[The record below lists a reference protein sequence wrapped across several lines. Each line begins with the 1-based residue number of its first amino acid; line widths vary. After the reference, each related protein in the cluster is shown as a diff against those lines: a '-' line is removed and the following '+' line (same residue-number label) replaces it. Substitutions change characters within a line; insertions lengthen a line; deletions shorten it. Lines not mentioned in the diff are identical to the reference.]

1 MKQKHIDRF
10 LKDKPMPDSI
20 KLSELINKID
30 DTIKNRFNG
39 QTFWI
44 KADIT
49 DVKKQPDKRWCFL
62 KFVEKEGSL
71 ITTEI
76 KGVFWANTYH
86 NVERFEKETQ
96 QIFASGIEITCNVRV
111 RFHKRYGIDL
121 EVLSIDY
128 AYAIG
133 KLELERKQTLEKLVK
148 ENPTIKLLLNGNFS
162 TKNNQS
168 NLPMV
173 FQTIA
178 LITAPNSDGQRDFN
192 KVVDKNKYGY
202 AFSIIPFLTTVQG
215 DSASQLILKQLKLI
229 EASDRKFDIV
239 VIVRGGGSDI
249 DFKSFNDYELAK
261 AVAMFPIPILTGI
274 GHDRNTSIVDLM
286 CRQHKT
292 PTEVGTFIIDNNMNF
307 EAEVEVLKE
316 RFFQRVDELLDDAKD
331 ELTSIKQRVKNLHPS
346 TILKKGFAIIKID
359 GKIITDPKEIKLN
372 SALETIMDTEII
384 NSTVTKKVKNGKGF
398 DI

>member
-1 MKQKHIDRF
+1 
-10 LKDKPMPDSI
+10 MPDSI

>member
-1 MKQKHIDRF
+1 
-10 LKDKPMPDSI
+10 MPDSI
-20 KLSELINKID
+20 KLSELVNEID
-30 DTIKNRFNG
+30 DAIKNRFAG

-62 KFVEKEGSL
+62 KFIEKDGNL
-71 ITTEI
+71 ITTEM

-86 NVERFEKETQ
+86 NIERFEKETQ
-96 QIFASGIEITCNVRV
+96 QIFASGLEITCNVRV

-121 EVLSIDY
+121 EVLAIDY

-133 KLELERKQTLEKLVK
+133 KLELERKQTLERLVK
-148 ENPTIKLLLNGNFS
+148 ENQTIKLLPNGNFS
-162 TKNNQS
+162 TKNNRTE
-168 NLPMV
+168 LAMV

-192 KVVDKNKYGY
+192 KVIEKNKYGY
-202 AFSIIPFLTTVQG
+202 AFSVTPFLTTIQG
-215 DSASQLILKQLKLI
+215 DNASQLILKQLKLI
-229 EASDRKFDIV
+229 EASKDIFDVV
-239 VIVRGGGSDI
+239 VIVRGGGSDV

-286 CRQHKT
+286 GRQHKT
-292 PTEVGTFIIDNNMNF
+292 PTEVGTFIIDHNMNF
-307 EAEVEVLKE
+307 EAEIEELKE
-316 RFFQRVDELLDDAKD
+316 RFFQRLDELLEDAKD
-331 ELTSIKQRVKNLHPS
+331 ELASMKQRVKNLHPS
-346 TILKKGFAIIKID
+346 TILKKGFAIIKIND
-359 GKIITDPKEIKLN
+359 KIITDSKGIKVN
-372 SALETIMDTEII
+372 SALQTIMQTEII
-384 NSTVTKKVKNGKGF
+384 NSTVTKKIKNEKGF

>member
-1 MKQKHIDRF
+1 
-10 LKDKPMPDSI
+10 MPDSI

-192 KVVDKNKYGY
+192 KVVYKNKYGY

>member
-1 MKQKHIDRF
+1 
-10 LKDKPMPDSI
+10 MPDSI

-39 QTFWI
+39 QNFWI
-44 KADIT
+44 KADIA

-96 QIFASGIEITCNVRV
+96 QTFASGLEITCNVRV

-148 ENPTIKLLLNGNFS
+148 ENPTIKLLLNGNYS

-215 DSASQLILKQLKLI
+215 DNASQLILKQLKLI
-229 EASDRKFDIV
+229 EASDRKYDIV

-249 DFKSFNDYELAK
+249 DFKS
-261 AVAMFPIPILTGI
+261 
-274 GHDRNTSIVDLM
+274 LM
-286 CRQHKT
+286 TTNLQKQLLC
-292 PTEVGTFIIDNNMNF
+292 
-307 EAEVEVLKE
+307 
-316 RFFQRVDELLDDAKD
+316 FQF
-331 ELTSIKQRVKNLHPS
+331 Q
-346 TILKKGFAIIKID
+346 F
-359 GKIITDPKEIKLN
+359 
-372 SALETIMDTEII
+372 
-384 NSTVTKKVKNGKGF
+384 
-398 DI
+398 

>member
-1 MKQKHIDRF
+1 
-10 LKDKPMPDSI
+10 MPDSI
-20 KLSELINKID
+20 KLSELVNEID
-30 DTIKNRFNG
+30 DAIKNRFAG

-62 KFVEKEGSL
+62 KFIEKEGNL

-76 KGVFWANTYH
+76 KGVFWAYTYRH
-86 NVERFEKETQ
+86 VERFEKETQ
-96 QIFASGIEITCNVRV
+96 QIFASGLEITCNVRV
-111 RFHKRYGIDL
+111 RFHKRFGIDL
-121 EVLSIDY
+121 EVLAIDY

-133 KLELERKQTLEKLVK
+133 KLELERKQTLERLVK
-148 ENPTIKLLLNGNFS
+148 ENPTIKLLTNGNYL
-162 TKNNQS
+162 TKNNQI

-192 KVVDKNKYGY
+192 KVIEKNKYGY
-202 AFSIIPFLTTVQG
+202 AFSVAPFLTTIQG
-215 DSASQLILKQLKLI
+215 DNASQHILKQLKLI
-229 EASDRKFDIV
+229 EASNENFDLV
-239 VIVRGGGSDI
+239 VIVRGGGSDV

-261 AVAMFPIPILTGI
+261 SVAMFPIPILTGI

-286 CRQHKT
+286 ARQHKT

-307 EAEVEVLKE
+307 ETEIEQLKE

-331 ELTSIKQRVKNLHPS
+331 ELLSIKQRVKNLHPS
-346 TILKKGFAIIKID
+346 TILKKGFAILKIND
-359 GKIITDPKEIKLN
+359 KIITDPRAIKVN
-372 SALETIMDTEII
+372 SELQTLMQTEIV
-384 NSTVTKKVKNGKGF
+384 NSTVTKKIKNEKGI